1 MSAKKSSIPDN
12 PFLKKSTGPKPPTR
26 AAMKA
31 QQKKGGL
38 GGGGLGGLGHVGRGL
53 DNLTTPAVVA
63 VTTPVAP
70 VPPAPTS
77 VVPPAAVPAA
87 NPEDTVIH
95 VPPMEIER
103 SPYQPRTEFKQET
116 LQELAD
122 SIRTNGIIQPLT
134 CRRRA
139 DGKIELIC
147 GERRMRAALLAGMKL
162 VPVVLK
168 DVDDATA
175 CTMTVTENA
184 QRDDLNPID
193 EAEGYRVLADK
204 FNYTQAEV
212 ADRVGKSR
220 TSVTHALRLLDLP
233 DDVQDLLR
241 KKAIST
247 GHAKVLLSLEN
258 AAEIRRLALECA
270 PKPDPRTGD
279 PVGGLTVRELER
291 QIAREHAPVVEKKA
305 ATPDMPESYVRALTE
320 EIHKTLGCAVRL
332 KSAMKHANGKRT
344 KGVLEIDFLD
354 NDDLDRV
361 LQMMGVKMD

>member
-1 MSAKKSSIPDN
+1 MSVPKKPTVPPN
-12 PFLKKSTGPKPPTR
+12 PFLKKAAGDRPPTR
-26 AAMKA
+26 AAIKS
-31 QQKKGGL
+31 QQKR
-38 GGGGLGGLGHVGRGL
+38 GGLGGLGHTGRGL
-53 DNLTTPAVVA
+53 DNLVNPAVVA
-63 VTTPVAP
+63 VTTPVIP
-70 VPPAPTS
+70 PLTVPPTPAS
-77 VVPPAAVPAA
+77 VVEPKDEVLQ
-87 NPEDTVIH
+87 
-95 VPPMEIER
+95 VPPVDIER

-139 DGKIELIC
+139 DGKLELIC

-168 DVDDATA
+168 QVDDATA

-193 EAEGYRVLADK
+193 EAEGYRVLAEK

-247 GHAKVLLSLEN
+247 GHAKVLLSLDN

-270 PKPDPRTGD
+270 PKPDPRTGE
-279 PVGGLTVRELER
+279 PVGGLSVRDLER
-291 QIAREHAPVVEKKA
+291 QIAKEHAPVVEKKT

-332 KSAMKHANGKRT
+332 KSAMKHANGRRT

-361 LQMMGVKMD
+361 LAMMGVKMD

>member
-1 MSAKKSSIPDN
+1 MSSARKPTPPN
-12 PFLKKSTGPKPPTR
+12 PYLKKSTGSRPPTR
-26 AAMKA
+26 AAIKA
-31 QQKKGGL
+31 QQKH
-38 GGGGLGGLGHVGRGL
+38 GGLGGLGHIGRGL
-53 DNLTTPAVVA
+53 DNLVTPAAPAAAGTVPPVVI
-63 VTTPVAP
+63 P
-70 VPPAPTS
+70 PPAPPA
-77 VVPPAAVPAA
+77 PPT
-87 NPEDTVIH
+87 NPEDTVLR
-95 VPPMEIER
+95 VPPMDIAR
-103 SPYQPRTEFKQET
+103 SPFQPRTEFKAEA

-139 DGKIELIC
+139 DGSLELIC
-147 GERRMRAALLAGMKL
+147 GERRLRAAQLAGMKL

-184 QRDDLNPID
+184 QRDDLNPIE
-193 EAEGYRVLADK
+193 EAEGYRVLVER

-220 TSVTHALRLLDLP
+220 TGVTHALRLLDLP
-233 DDVQDLLR
+233 DDVQDLVR

-258 AAEIRRLALECA
+258 AAEIRRLAQDCA
-270 PKPDPRTGD
+270 PKPDPRTGE

-291 QIAREHAPVVEKKA
+291 QIAREHRPVVEKKSG
-305 ATPDMPESYVRALTE
+305 TPDIPDSYVRALAE
-320 EIHKTLGCAVRL
+320 EVHKTLGCAVRL
-332 KSAMKHANGKRT
+332 KSSMRHANGRRT